1 MQGDH
6 LVKVLL
12 AVGNAGQAEDGP
24 KEKISQSEIDG
35 VQYRRAIL
43 WQIILVACNALN
55 GMAIYTLIGQASYA
69 ASIGFGISTLLVGT
83 LLTFTRVFD
92 AITDPLLAFLYDRV
106 NTRFGKIR
114 PLMLLGWLVQSL
126 GIMAMFSWTASK
138 GFGWVMF
145 LVTYIVYVIGYTIV
159 NMTAQT
165 IGPLL
170 TNDPKQRPTVGV
182 WNTVFNYIVPM
193 AFTIILNT
201 VLLPKYGQITVTE
214 AGEYAVNYSQS
225 YLTAA
230 AIVTVLVS
238 LVGVILV
245 CIGVSAYDKPENFRG
260 TNKTD
265 ERLSWKDMWAVLSKN
280 KPLQSYIIAASSDKI
295 AQQAGGAAIVGTMLS
310 GILIG
315 NMTIATYLSVG
326 GMLPSIIFAIIG
338 ARYCGKHGN
347 KESIVAWAKYCIL
360 ANLAIIGF
368 FAVVWYTVGTASI
381 ANLGVTMVLYILL
394 TLVCNG
400 FMMAGT
406 TANTAFIADI
416 IDYELDRS
424 GKYIP
429 AVVSGTYSLID
440 KIVSSFSALI
450 ATACVAMI
458 GYTTTMPQP
467 GDTPTGAIFWVT
479 MFLRYGLAIVGWL
492 CTLWAMRNCKLG
504 KAEMVEVQ
512 KRIADKKA
520 AARHQVIEE
529 ELHKGDPKDA

>member
-1 MQGDH
+1 M
-6 LVKVLL
+6 
-12 AVGNAGQAEDGP
+12 A
-24 KEKISQSEIDG
+24 KEKLTQSEIDG
-35 VQYRRAIL
+35 VQYRRAKL

-55 GMAIYTLIGQASYA
+55 GMAIYSLIGQASYA
-69 ASIGFGISTLLVGT
+69 ASIGFGISTLIVGG
-83 LLTFTRVFD
+83 LLTFTRIFD

-106 NTRFGKIR
+106 NTRWGKIR
-114 PLMLLGWLVQSL
+114 PLMLLGWAIQSL
-126 GIMAMFSWTASK
+126 GIMAMFSWAASK
-138 GFGWVMF
+138 GFGIPMF
-145 LVTYIVYVIGYTIV
+145 LITYMIYVIGYTIV

-165 IGPLL
+165 LPALL

-182 WNTVFNYIVPM
+182 WQTVFNYLVPM

-214 AGEYAVNYSQS
+214 AGGYAVNYSQA

-230 AIVTVLVS
+230 AAFTVIVS

-245 CIGVSAYDKPENFRG
+245 CIGISAYDKPENFEG
-260 TNKTD
+260 TNKSG
-265 ERLSWKDMWAVLSKN
+265 ERLKWKDMWAVLSKN
-280 KPLQSYIIAASSDKI
+280 KPLQAYIIAASSDKI
-295 AQQAGGAAIVGTMLS
+295 AQQAGSAAIVGTMLS

-347 KESIVAWAKYCIL
+347 KESIVNWAKYCIY
-360 ANLAIIGF
+360 ANLAIIAF
-368 FAVVWYTVGTASI
+368 FTVTWYTVGTHTI
-381 ANLGVTMVLYILL
+381 ANLGLTMVLYILL
-394 TLVCNG
+394 TLICNG

-406 TANTAFIADI
+406 TANTAFMADI
-416 IDYELDRS
+416 IDFELDRS

-429 AVVSGTYSLID
+429 AVVSGTYSLVD

-450 ATACVAMI
+450 ATGCVALI
-458 GYTTTMPQP
+458 GYTNTMPQP
-467 GDTPTGAIFWVT
+467 GDSPTGSIFWVT
-479 MFLRYGLAIVGWL
+479 MFLRYGLAILGWL
-492 CTLWAMRNCKLG
+492 CTLWAMRTCNLG

-520 AARHQVIEE
+520 EAKAEMAE
-529 ELHKGDPKDA
+529 